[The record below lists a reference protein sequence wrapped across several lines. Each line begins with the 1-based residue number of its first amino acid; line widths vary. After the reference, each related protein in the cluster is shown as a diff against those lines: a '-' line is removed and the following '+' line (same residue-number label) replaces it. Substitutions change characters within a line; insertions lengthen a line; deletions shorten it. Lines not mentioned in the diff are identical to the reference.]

1 MSKLHFEL
9 HFFQVTQLVREV
21 QHIGPDGQ
29 PVVVDYN
36 PYGEYPPGGGGSGI
50 GTYGRNGPS
59 AGSGGRFVGATNYEH
74 ISEGPDY
81 RTHSPA
87 SEVDPRRYADAT
99 YGRTTYADYEPY
111 PQLAP
116 PRPGGPPLEYAYQT
130 AQPPGIYRDYPEVPM
145 DPNVVPGALSG
156 GPAPGAGGGL
166 YGERPPTP
174 PSPSEQSES
183 PLPHHARGIGLDL
196 LCWNVPLSTPFF
208 GRSARPHFIAIHYR
222 SSKKRAWHVSI
233 ELGKEVAGASS
244 LSIFLSVTAQHKR
257 EIRSNTR
264 AVKSPKE

>member
-208 GRSARPHFIAIHYR
+208 
-222 SSKKRAWHVSI
+222 
-233 ELGKEVAGASS
+233 
-244 LSIFLSVTAQHKR
+244 SVDPPALT
-257 EIRSNTR
+257 S
-264 AVKSPKE
+264 

>member
-1 MSKLHFEL
+1 
-9 HFFQVTQLVREV
+9 VTQLVREV
-21 QHIGPDGQ
+21 QHIGPDGK

-59 AGSGGRFVGATNYEH
+59 AGGGGRFVGATNYEH

-208 GRSARPHFIAIHYR
+208 RSIRPPSLH
-222 SSKKRAWHVSI
+222 SDT
-233 ELGKEVAGASS
+233 
-244 LSIFLSVTAQHKR
+244 LSIMEKKGLARIYRIGERSGWRILSFYLSICDCTTQKR
-257 EIRSNTR
+257 D
-264 AVKSPKE
+264 P